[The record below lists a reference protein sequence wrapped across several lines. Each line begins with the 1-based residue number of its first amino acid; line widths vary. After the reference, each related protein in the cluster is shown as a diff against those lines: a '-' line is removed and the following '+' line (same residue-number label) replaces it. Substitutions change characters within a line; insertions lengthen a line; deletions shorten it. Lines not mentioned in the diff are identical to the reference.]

1 MWRSG
6 PPQIFFFLKHPPTVH
21 SLGSALGVGPILVH
35 RTFGVG
41 AREPQLLDLRGPR
54 HGRQHLEGVLA
65 VDLAVA
71 NVELQQSPKHLE
83 VLELACMRPRG
94 REVEKRVGSALS
106 ATPKKGKFHRKSG
119 LVRNPREENFS
130 EHSPVIFMGLPYV
143 PDMSTYVS
151 CGQFSSTLMSPA

>member
-1 MWRSG
+1 MEEISS
-6 PPQIFFFLKHPPTVH
+6 KK
-21 SLGSALGVGPILVH
+21 SALVRKFANVL

-41 AREPQLLDLRGPR
+41 VAEVQLLDLSSPR

-83 VLELACMRPRG
+83 VLKLACMRQRG

-106 ATPKKGKFHRKSG
+106 VTPKNGKFHRKSG
-119 LVRNPREENFS
+119 LVRNPTGNVPKNNLPLNLHFCKFNLINFW
-130 EHSPVIFMGLPYV
+130 HA
-143 PDMSTYVS
+143 
-151 CGQFSSTLMSPA
+151 SSTLMSPVIA

>member
-1 MWRSG
+1 MRCRAYEENSFSG
-6 PPQIFFFLKHPPTVH
+6 AKDTKMELHRKSGLKIPGEKRTGPQSEEI
-21 SLGSALGVGPILVH
+21 SSH

-41 AREPQLLDLRGPR
+41 AREAQLLDLRGPR

-106 ATPKKGKFHRKSG
+106 ATPKNGNFHKKSG
-119 LVRNPREENFS
+119 LVRN
-130 EHSPVIFMGLPYV
+130 
-143 PDMSTYVS
+143 
-151 CGQFSSTLMSPA
+151 